1 MSCGRDD
8 KERELVSRLLSYGYG
23 KIFTTFCITDGF
35 QKLIIRLPD
44 LLLDCPDMEE
54 VVIH

>member
-23 KIFTTFCITDGF
+23 KIFTSFCIIDGF
-35 QKLIIRLPD
+35 QKLFIRLPD

-54 VVIH
+54 VLFH

>member
-23 KIFTTFCITDGF
+23 KIFTSFCINDGF
-35 QKLIIRLPD
+35 QKLLIRLPD
-44 LLLDCPDMEE
+44 LLLDCPDTEE
-54 VVIH
+54 VLFH